1 MKINFKKIDKI
12 FERAEKDGRDFLFE
26 HDVYRVLK
34 ETGVQAPKFIFVA
47 KGKKISRADLA
58 GLRSPELVLKVV
70 SPLILHKTDVG
81 GVMFVKNSPAAVHAG
96 CKKML
101 AAVPGRFQAWASK
114 FEKTARARPLSREA
128 IVEHIRGFL
137 ILEKVQFEKFGFGSE
152 LLMGIRNSRE
162 FGPIITLGAGG
173 VEVEYLNER
182 IREGKAAS
190 IGSAHLLQRKDIL
203 SHLEPLAVYDKL
215 VKPFRGQTPVLALP
229 ELRDTY
235 FRFLDLAAHYSPFKP
250 GCRFVIEEAEVNPF
264 VVRAGK
270 LVPLDGLC
278 RFSRS
283 HVSLKNRPIASIGHL
298 LQPRSIAVI
307 GVSERMNLGHIILN
321 NILRQGF
328 PQDKVFVIKP
338 GIPEIEGCRCVPGVA
353 DLPVTVDLFVLTL
366 AAEQSFEV
374 MADLIKHGKARS
386 VIIIAGG
393 LGEKTGSQGLEE
405 KIVRLI
411 AESRRQGKLT
421 PAVNGGNCLGIYS
434 KPGRYDTTFI
444 PEYKLKWPKNPQS
457 NLVYISQSGAFMVS
471 RISKLQRFE
480 PLYAISL
487 GNQIDLRVSDYLR
500 YLKDEDEAKVFAV
513 YAEGFKP
520 GDGYALAEAASGILR
535 KKGRSIVLYKS
546 GRTPE
551 GRLATSSHTAS
562 VAGDYNVCRAVL
574 EQAGVIVADSLFE
587 FESFIKGLMGLAGKN
602 ISGNR
607 IGLISNAGFE
617 SVIMADSIKNR
628 ERLDLALFTDAT
640 KARLTRILGPL
651 GIDRLQ
657 DIKNPLDITPM
668 ADDEVFVESARA
680 MLEDPN
686 VDCGVISPVPM
697 TMAMQTLPPGDAYVE
712 SIYNPESTSSRLIE
726 LFKMTE
732 KPFVVNVDA
741 GADYDPLAAH
751 LEQAGIPAFRRS
763 DEAVKFL
770 RKYVCAGLKIQRLY
784 RR

>member
-1 MKINFKKIDKI
+1 MKIKFKNIDRI
-12 FERAEKDGRDFLFE
+12 FERAEKDGRNFLLE
-26 HDVYRVLK
+26 HEVYRMLR
-34 ETGVQAPKFIFVA
+34 QAGLRTPKFIFVA
-47 KGKKISRADLA
+47 KGKKIDRADLA
-58 GLRSPELVLKVV
+58 GLPSPELVLKVV
-70 SPLILHKTDVG
+70 SPRILHKTDVD
-81 GVMFVKNSPAAVHAG
+81 GVMFVKNSPAAVNAG

-101 AAVPGRFQAWASK
+101 ADVPGKFRDWAGK
-114 FEKTARARPLSREA
+114 FEKRGSVRSLSQPA
-128 IVEHIRGFL
+128 IVEDIRGIL
-137 ILEKVQFEKFGFGSE
+137 VLEKVQYEKFGFGTE

-162 FGPIITLGAGG
+162 FGPIITMGAGG
-173 VEVEYLNER
+173 AEVEYLSER
-182 IREGKAAS
+182 IQEGKAAS
-190 IGSAHLLQRKDIL
+190 IGSAHLFQKKDIL
-203 SHLEPLAVYDKL
+203 PHLEPLAVYDKL
-215 VKPFRGQTPVLALP
+215 VKPFRGKAPALALP

-235 FRFLDLAAHYSPFKP
+235 FRFLELAAHYSPFKRAN
-250 GCRFVIEEAEVNPF
+250 RFVIEEAEVNPF
-264 VVRAGK
+264 VIRAGK
-270 LVPLDGLC
+270 LIPLDGLC
-278 RFSRS
+278 RFSRF
-283 HVSLKNRPIASIGHL
+283 HVSIKDRPIAAIGHL
-298 LQPRSIAVI
+298 LKPRSIAVI

-328 PQDKVFVIKP
+328 PREKVYVVKP
-338 GIPEIEGCRCVPGVA
+338 GVSEIEGCRCVPGA
-353 DLPVTVDLFVLTL
+353 AELPVTVDLFVLTL
-366 AAEQSFEV
+366 AAEQSYDV

-405 KIVRLI
+405 KIVDLI
-411 AESRRQGKLT
+411 AESRKKGKLT

-444 PEYKLKWPKNPQS
+444 PEYKLKWPKNPPS

-500 YLKDEDEAKVFAV
+500 YLEDEAKVFAV
-513 YAEGFKP
+513 YVEGFKP

-535 KKGRSIVLYKS
+535 KKGRSIVVYKS

-562 VAGDYNVCRAVL
+562 VAGDYSVCRAVL

-602 ISGNR
+602 FSGNR

-628 ERLDLALFTDAT
+628 ERLELAFFTDAT
-640 KARLTRILGPL
+640 KERLSRILGPL

-686 VDCGVISPVPM
+686 VDCAVISPVPM
-697 TMAMQTLPPGDAYVE
+697 TMAMQTLPPGDGYVE

-726 LFKMTE
+726 LFRMTE

-741 GADYDPLAAH
+741 GADYDPMAAH

-770 RKYVCAGLKIQRLY
+770 RKYVGAGLKIQKLY

>member
-1 MKINFKKIDKI
+1 MKIKFKNIDRI
-12 FERAEKDGRDFLFE
+12 FERAEKDGRNFLLE
-26 HDVYRVLK
+26 HEVYRMLR
-34 ETGVQAPKFIFVA
+34 EAGLRTPKFIFVA
-47 KGKKISRADLA
+47 KGKKIDRADLA

-70 SPLILHKTDVG
+70 SPRILHKTDVG
-81 GVMFVKNSPAAVHAG
+81 GVMFVKNNPAAVNAG

-101 AAVPGRFQAWASK
+101 AAVPGKFQDWAGK
-114 FEKTARARPLSREA
+114 FEKKGSVRSLSQPA
-128 IVEHIRGFL
+128 IVEAIRGIL
-137 ILEKVQFEKFGFGSE
+137 VLEKVQYEKFGFGSE

-162 FGPIITLGAGG
+162 FGPILTMGAGG

-182 IREGKAAS
+182 IQEGKAAS
-190 IGSAHLLQRKDIL
+190 IGSAHLLQKKDIL
-203 SHLEPLAVYDKL
+203 PHLEPLAVYEKL
-215 VKPFRGQTPVLALP
+215 AKPFRGKAPALALP

-235 FRFLDLAAHYSPFKP
+235 FRFLELAAHYSPFKRAN
-250 GCRFVIEEAEVNPF
+250 RFVIEEAEVNPF
-264 VVRAGK
+264 VIRAGK
-270 LVPLDGLC
+270 LIPLDGLC
-278 RFSRS
+278 RFSRF
-283 HVSLKNRPIASIGHL
+283 HVSIKDRPIAAIGHL

-328 PQDKVFVIKP
+328 SREKVYVVKP
-338 GIPEIEGCRCVPGVA
+338 GISEIEGCRCVPSVA

-366 AAEQSFEV
+366 AAEQSYDV

-405 KIVRLI
+405 KIVGLI
-411 AESRRQGKLT
+411 AESRKKGKLT

-444 PEYKLKWPKNPQS
+444 PEYKLKWPKNPPS

-471 RISKLQRFE
+471 RISKLQRYE

-487 GNQIDLRVSDYLR
+487 GNQIDLRVSDYLH
-500 YLKDEDEAKVFAV
+500 YLKDADEAKVFAV
-513 YAEGFKP
+513 YVEGFKP

-628 ERLDLALFTDAT
+628 ERLELALFTDAT
-640 KARLTRILGPL
+640 KERLSRILGPL

-686 VDCGVISPVPM
+686 VDCAVISPVPM
-697 TMAMQTLPPGDAYVE
+697 TMAMQTLPPGDGYVE

-726 LFKMTE
+726 LFRTTE

-741 GADYDPLAAH
+741 GADYDPMATH

-770 RKYVCAGLKIQRLY
+770 RKYVGAGLKIQRRY